1 MQLFGSFTSP
11 YVRHCRLVLAQTG
24 LECEF
29 VETDAVA
36 SAELS
41 PTKKVPFLID
51 GALTLTDSVVILKY
65 LREKAGQVFFSEMK
79 DFELFA
85 MVNTVMDATVN
96 IFFLE
101 KQDNIQVSDSQYLQ
115 RQQGRVES
123 GLACLNQAALTDKLP
138 LSDGQLRLACFLDWG
153 VYRQRIDLTPYSA
166 LAALLTLAKTDPQFT
181 ATAPPENS

>member
-1 MQLFGSFTSP
+1 MKLYGSFTSP
-11 YVRHCRLVLAQTG
+11 YVRHCRIVLAQTG

-29 VETDAVA
+29 IETDAVA

-51 GALTLTDSVVILKY
+51 GNLTLTDSVVILKY
-65 LREKAGQVFFSEMK
+65 LREKAGQTFFPDMM
-79 DFELFA
+79 DFERFA

-101 KQDNIQVSDSQYLQ
+101 KQDNIQVNDSQYLQ

-123 GLACLNQAALTDKLP
+123 GLACLNQTVVTNKLP

-153 VYRQRIDLTPYSA
+153 VYRQRINLAPYPA
-166 LAALLTLAKTDPQFT
+166 LAELLTLANTDPLFT
-181 ATAPPENS
+181 ATAPPENP